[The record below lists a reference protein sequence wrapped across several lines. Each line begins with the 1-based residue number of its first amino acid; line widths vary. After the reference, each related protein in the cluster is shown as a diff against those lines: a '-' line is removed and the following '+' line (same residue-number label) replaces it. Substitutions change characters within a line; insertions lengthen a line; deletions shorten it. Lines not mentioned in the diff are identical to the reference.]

1 MKKEGFDEI
10 VSAPGFLMTF
20 TKDIEWTF
28 TQDDINFELFEKVF
42 TWVNQVFKIEVAI
55 EQETFELVLDY
66 SFVSTDFFCEVYFI
80 IIFGC
85 FYHQLFLG

>member
-1 MKKEGFDEI
+1 
-10 VSAPGFLMTF
+10 MTF

-28 TQDDINFELFEKVF
+28 TQDDITFELFEKVF
-42 TWVNQVFKIEVAI
+42 TWVNQVFQIEVAI

-85 FYHQLFLG
+85 FYRQLFLG